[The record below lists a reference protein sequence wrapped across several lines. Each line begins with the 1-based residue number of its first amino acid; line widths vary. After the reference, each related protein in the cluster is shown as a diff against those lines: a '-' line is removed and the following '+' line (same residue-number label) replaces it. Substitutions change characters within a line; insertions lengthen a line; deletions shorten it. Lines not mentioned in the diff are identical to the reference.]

1 MRDKYKGVQ
10 KMTDNPFLN
19 LYHIDAVDTEG
30 KDFNYYFASRNDEN
44 DIKMKTHDVK
54 PEGIVIYGVRLET
67 EPKLVLIKQYR
78 YPLDAYIYELPAGLV
93 DGDETPAE
101 AAVREMRE
109 ETGLEMTAYEGGS
122 EFYRRPFYMGPGF
135 TDEMS
140 SAVFGTVT
148 GIPNLDSKESTEDIQ
163 VILADRDEVRRILS
177 EEQVSLRGAYL
188 MTHFLTDGDP
198 LGFLKK

>member
-44 DIKMKTHDVK
+44 DIKMKTHDIK

-109 ETGLEMTAYEGGS
+109 ETGLEMTVYEGGS
-122 EFYRRPFYMGPGF
+122 KFYRRPFYMGPGF

-163 VILADRDEVRRILS
+163 VILADRSEVRRILS

>member
-109 ETGLEMTAYEGGS
+109 ETCLEMTVYEGGS

>member
-1 MRDKYKGVQ
+1 MKDKYKDVQ
-10 KMTDNPFLN
+10 KLTDNPFLN
-19 LYHIDAVDTEG
+19 LYQIDAIDTEG
-30 KDFNYYFASRNDEN
+30 KDFNYYFASRNNEN
-44 DIKMKTHDVK
+44 DIKIKTHDKK
-54 PEGIVIYGVRLET
+54 PEGIVIYGVKLES

-93 DGDETPAE
+93 DGDETPAQ
-101 AAVREMRE
+101 AAVREMKE
-109 ETGLEMTAYEGGS
+109 ETGFSFEVYEGGAAL
-122 EFYRRPFYMGPGF
+122 YRRPFYMGPGF

-148 GIPNLDSKESTEDIQ
+148 GTPNLDNKESTEDIR
-163 VILADRDEVRRILS
+163 VIMADRTEVRRILT

-188 MTHFLTDGDP
+188 MIHFLTDGDP

>member
-1 MRDKYKGVQ
+1 MKEKYRDVQ
-10 KMTDNPFLN
+10 KLTDNPFFN
-19 LYHIDAVDTEG
+19 LYHIDAVDTDG
-30 KDFNYYFASRNDEN
+30 NDFNYYFASRNKEN

-54 PEGIVIYGVRLET
+54 PEGIVIYGVT
-67 EPKLVLIKQYR
+67 SGDEPKLVLIKQYR
-78 YPLDAYIYELPAGLV
+78 YPIDAYIYELPAGLV
-93 DGDETPAE
+93 DGDETPAQ
-101 AAVREMRE
+101 AAVREMKE
-109 ETGLEMTAYEGGS
+109 ETGLSLEVYEGGA

-163 VILADRDEVRRILS
+163 VILADRAEVRRILS

-188 MTHFLTDGDP
+188 MTHFLAEGDP
-198 LGFLKK
+198 LGFLKN

>member
-30 KDFNYYFASRNDEN
+30 RDFNYYFASRNDEN

-54 PEGIVIYGVRLET
+54 PEGIVIYGVKLET
-67 EPKLVLIKQYR
+67 EPKLVLIRQYR

-109 ETGLEMTAYEGGS
+109 ETGMEMTVYEGGAA
-122 EFYRRPFYMGPGF
+122 FYRRPFYMGPGF

-148 GIPNLDSKESTEDIQ
+148 GTPNLDSKESTEDIQ
-163 VILADRDEVRRILS
+163 VILADRSEVRRILS
-177 EEQVSLRGAYL
+177 EEQVLLRGAYL
-188 MTHFLTDGDP
+188 MTHFLTDVDP

>member
-1 MRDKYKGVQ
+1 MKEKYKGVQ
-10 KMTDNPFLN
+10 KLTDNPFLN
-19 LYHIDAVDTEG
+19 LYHIDAVDTDG
-30 KDFNYYFASRNDEN
+30 KDFNYYFASRNKEN
-44 DIKMKTHDVK
+44 NIKMKTHDVR
-54 PEGIVIYGVRLET
+54 PEGIVIYGVTTEN

-93 DGDETPAE
+93 DGDETPSQ
-101 AAVREMRE
+101 AAVREMKE
-109 ETGLEMTAYEGGS
+109 ETGLSLEVYEDGA
-122 EFYRRPFYMGPGF
+122 ELYRRPFYMGPGF

-148 GIPNLDSKESTEDIQ
+148 GTPNLDSKESTEDIQ
-163 VILADRDEVRRILS
+163 VILADRAEVRRILS

-188 MTHFLTDGDP
+188 MTHFLTEGDP

>member
-1 MRDKYKGVQ
+1 MKEKYRDVQ
-10 KMTDNPFLN
+10 KLTDNPFLN
-19 LYHIDAVDTEG
+19 LYHINAVDTDG
-30 KDFNYYFASRNDEN
+30 NDFNYYFASRNKEN

-54 PEGIVIYGVRLET
+54 PEGIVIYGVT
-67 EPKLVLIKQYR
+67 SGDEPKLVLIKQYR

-93 DGDETPAE
+93 DGDETPAQ
-101 AAVREMRE
+101 AAIREMKE
-109 ETGLEMTAYEGGS
+109 ETGLSLEVYEGGA
-122 EFYRRPFYMGPGF
+122 ELYRRPFYMGPGF

-163 VILADRDEVRRILS
+163 VILADRAEVRRILS

-188 MTHFLTDGDP
+188 MTHFLAEGDP
-198 LGFLKK
+198 LGFLKN

>member
-1 MRDKYKGVQ
+1 
-10 KMTDNPFLN
+10 MT
-19 LYHIDAVDTEG
+19 V
-30 KDFNYYFASRNDEN
+30 
-44 DIKMKTHDVK
+44 
-54 PEGIVIYGVRLET
+54 
-67 EPKLVLIKQYR
+67 
-78 YPLDAYIYELPAGLV
+78 
-93 DGDETPAE
+93 
-101 AAVREMRE
+101 
-109 ETGLEMTAYEGGS
+109 YEGGS

-198 LGFLKK
+198 LGFLKSR